1 MRTQKVYESKDMMID
16 LIRDNYNVLQALGS
30 FGINLGFGDKT
41 VEEVCKDNGVECRT
55 FLVIVN
61 FMVNG
66 YFSGEEL
73 AYIDIDTLMHYLQA
87 NHKYYLDFQLPF
99 MRKELS
105 DSLNSEGRVEKLIMD
120 FYDAYAAEVREHM
133 KYEEDRL
140 FPYIESLLS
149 GNHDTSY
156 SIETYAKHHGM
167 ADVKLKELK
176 NIIIK
181 YLPGDSL
188 RNNMLTATLYD
199 LYNNEGW
206 LQLHTEVEN
215 EILVPAIKNLEKN
228 VSAQSGLGEDE
239 ASGADEGSGT
249 VLSPR
254 EKEVVVCL
262 AMGLSNKEIASR
274 LCISIN
280 TVITHRKNISSKL
293 SIHSVAGLTIY
304 AIANNLV
311 DINSAKQ

>member
-1 MRTQKVYESKDMMID
+1 MRTQKVYEPKDMMID

-41 VEEVCKDNGVECRT
+41 VEEVCKDNGVDCRT
-55 FLVIVN
+55 FLIVVN

-66 YFSGEEL
+66 YFRDEEL
-73 AYIDIDTLMHYLQA
+73 EYVNVGSLLHYLQA

-105 DSLNSEGRVEKLIMD
+105 DSLDPDGRVDKLIMD
-120 FYDAYAAEVREHM
+120 FYDAYAAEVRKHM

-140 FPYIESLLS
+140 FPYINSLLE
-149 GNHDTSY
+149 GMRDEAYNIDA
-156 SIETYAKHHGM
+156 YAKHHGM

-199 LYNNEGW
+199 LYNNEEW
-206 LQLHTEVEN
+206 LQLHAKVEN
-215 EILVPAIKNLEKN
+215 EILVPVIKNMEMN
-228 VSAQSGLGEDE
+228 IST
-239 ASGADEGSGT
+239 GADALNVEEGGESA
-249 VLSPR
+249 LSPR
-254 EKEVVVCL
+254 EREVVSCL
-262 AMGLSNKEIASR
+262 AMGLSNKEIASK
-274 LCISIN
+274 LNISIN
-280 TVITHRKNISSKL
+280 TVITHRKNIATKL
-293 SIHSVAGLTIY
+293 SIHSVAGITIY
-304 AIANNLV
+304 AIVNNLV

>member
-1 MRTQKVYESKDMMID
+1 MRTQKVYEPKDMMID

-41 VEEVCKDNGVECRT
+41 VEEVCKDNGVDCRT
-55 FLVIVN
+55 FLIVVN
-61 FMVNG
+61 FLVNG
-66 YFSGEEL
+66 YFRDEEL
-73 AYIDIDTLMHYLQA
+73 EYVNVGTLLHYLQA

-105 DSLNSEGRVEKLIMD
+105 DSLDPDGRVDKLIMD
-120 FYDAYAAEVREHM
+120 FYDAYAAEVRKHM

-140 FPYIESLLS
+140 FPYINSLLE
-149 GNHDTSY
+149 GVREEAYNIDA
-156 SIETYAKHHGM
+156 YAKHHGM

-199 LYNNEGW
+199 LYNNEEW
-206 LQLHTEVEN
+206 LQLHAKVEN
-215 EILVPAIKNLEKN
+215 EILVPVIKNMEMN
-228 VSAQSGLGEDE
+228 IST
-239 ASGADEGSGT
+239 GADALNVEEGGEST
-249 VLSPR
+249 LSPR
-254 EKEVVVCL
+254 EREVVSCL
-262 AMGLSNKEIASR
+262 AMGLSNKEIASK
-274 LCISIN
+274 LNISIN
-280 TVITHRKNISSKL
+280 TVITHRKNIATKL
-293 SIHSVAGLTIY
+293 SIHSVAGITIY
-304 AIANNLV
+304 AIVNNLV

>member
-1 MRTQKVYESKDMMID
+1 MRTQKVYEPKDMMID

-41 VEEVCKDNGVECRT
+41 VEEVCKDNGVDCRT
-55 FLVIVN
+55 FLIVVN
-61 FMVNG
+61 FLVNG
-66 YFSGEEL
+66 YFRDEEL
-73 AYIDIDTLMHYLQA
+73 EYVNVGSLLHYLQA

-105 DSLNSEGRVEKLIMD
+105 DSLNPDGRVDKLIMD
-120 FYDAYAAEVREHM
+120 FYDAYAAEVRKHM

-140 FPYIESLLS
+140 FPYINSLLE
-149 GNHDTSY
+149 GMRDEAYN
-156 SIETYAKHHGM
+156 IEAYAKHHGM

-199 LYNNEGW
+199 LYNNEEW
-206 LQLHTEVEN
+206 LQLHAKVEN
-215 EILVPAIKNLEKN
+215 EILVPVIKNMEMN
-228 VSAQSGLGEDE
+228 IST
-239 ASGADEGSGT
+239 GADALNVEEGGESA
-249 VLSPR
+249 LSPR
-254 EKEVVVCL
+254 EREVVSCL
-262 AMGLSNKEIASR
+262 AMGLSNKEIASK
-274 LCISIN
+274 LNISIN
-280 TVITHRKNISSKL
+280 TVITHRKNIATKL
-293 SIHSVAGLTIY
+293 SIHSVAGITIY
-304 AIANNLV
+304 AIVNNLV

>member
-1 MRTQKVYESKDMMID
+1 MRTQKVYEPKDMMID

-41 VEEVCKDNGVECRT
+41 VEEVCKDNGVDCRT
-55 FLVIVN
+55 FLIVVN
-61 FMVNG
+61 FLVNG
-66 YFSGEEL
+66 YFRDEEL
-73 AYIDIDTLMHYLQA
+73 EYVNVGSLLHYLQA

-105 DSLNSEGRVEKLIMD
+105 DSLDPDGRVDKLIMD
-120 FYDAYAAEVREHM
+120 FYDAYAAEVRKHM

-140 FPYIESLLS
+140 FPYINSLLE
-149 GNHDTSY
+149 GVREEAYNIDA
-156 SIETYAKHHGM
+156 YAKHHGM

-199 LYNNEGW
+199 LYNNEEW
-206 LQLHTEVEN
+206 LQLHAKVEN
-215 EILVPAIKNLEKN
+215 EILVPVIKNMEMN
-228 VSAQSGLGEDE
+228 IST
-239 ASGADEGSGT
+239 GADVLNVEEGGESA
-249 VLSPR
+249 LSPR
-254 EKEVVVCL
+254 EREVVSCL
-262 AMGLSNKEIASR
+262 AMGLSNKEIASK
-274 LCISIN
+274 LNISIN
-280 TVITHRKNISSKL
+280 TVITHRKNIATKL
-293 SIHSVAGLTIY
+293 SIHSVAGITIY
-304 AIANNLV
+304 AIVNNLV

>member
-1 MRTQKVYESKDMMID
+1 MRTQKVYEPKDMMID

-41 VEEVCKDNGVECRT
+41 VEEVCKDNGVDCRT
-55 FLVIVN
+55 FLIVVN
-61 FMVNG
+61 FLVNG
-66 YFSGEEL
+66 YFRDEEL
-73 AYIDIDTLMHYLQA
+73 EYVNVGTLLHYLQA

-105 DSLNSEGRVEKLIMD
+105 DSLDPDGRVDKLIMD
-120 FYDAYAAEVREHM
+120 FYDAYAAEVRKHM

-140 FPYIESLLS
+140 FPYINSLLD
-149 GNHDTSY
+149 GVREEAYNIDA
-156 SIETYAKHHGM
+156 YAKHHGM

-199 LYNNEGW
+199 LYNNEEW
-206 LQLHTEVEN
+206 LQLHAKVEN
-215 EILVPAIKNLEKN
+215 EILVPVIKNMEMN
-228 VSAQSGLGEDE
+228 IST
-239 ASGADEGSGT
+239 GADVLNVEEGGEST
-249 VLSPR
+249 LSPR
-254 EKEVVVCL
+254 EREVVSCL
-262 AMGLSNKEIASR
+262 AMGLSNKEIASK
-274 LCISIN
+274 LNISIN
-280 TVITHRKNISSKL
+280 TVITHRKNIAAKL
-293 SIHSVAGLTIY
+293 SIHSVAGITIY
-304 AIANNLV
+304 AIVNNLV

>member
-1 MRTQKVYESKDMMID
+1 MRTQKVYEPKDMMID

-41 VEEVCKDNGVECRT
+41 VEEVCKDNGVDCRT
-55 FLVIVN
+55 FLIVVN
-61 FMVNG
+61 FLVNG
-66 YFSGEEL
+66 YFRDEEL
-73 AYIDIDTLMHYLQA
+73 EYVNVGTLLHYLQA

-105 DSLNSEGRVEKLIMD
+105 DSLNPDGRVDKLIMD
-120 FYDAYAAEVREHM
+120 FYDAYAAEVRKHM

-140 FPYIESLLS
+140 FPYINSLLE
-149 GNHDTSY
+149 GVREEAYNIDA
-156 SIETYAKHHGM
+156 YAKHHGM

-199 LYNNEGW
+199 LYNNEEW
-206 LQLHTEVEN
+206 LQLHAKVEN
-215 EILVPAIKNLEKN
+215 EILVPVIKNMEMN
-228 VSAQSGLGEDE
+228 IST
-239 ASGADEGSGT
+239 GADVLNVEEGGESA
-249 VLSPR
+249 LSPR
-254 EKEVVVCL
+254 EREVVSCL
-262 AMGLSNKEIASR
+262 AMGLSNKEIASK
-274 LCISIN
+274 LNISIN
-280 TVITHRKNISSKL
+280 TVITHRKNIATKL
-293 SIHSVAGLTIY
+293 SIHSVAGITIY
-304 AIANNLV
+304 AIVNNLV

>member
-1 MRTQKVYESKDMMID
+1 MRTQKVYEPKDMMID

-41 VEEVCKDNGVECRT
+41 VEEVCKDNGVDCRT
-55 FLVIVN
+55 FLIVVN
-61 FMVNG
+61 FLVNG
-66 YFSGEEL
+66 YFRDEEL
-73 AYIDIDTLMHYLQA
+73 EYVNVGSLLHYLQA

-105 DSLNSEGRVEKLIMD
+105 DSLNPDGRVDKLIMD
-120 FYDAYAAEVREHM
+120 FYDAYAAEVRKHM

-140 FPYIESLLS
+140 FPYINSLLE
-149 GNHDTSY
+149 GVREEAYNIDA
-156 SIETYAKHHGM
+156 YAKHHGM

-199 LYNNEGW
+199 LYNNEEW
-206 LQLHTEVEN
+206 LQLHAKVEN
-215 EILVPAIKNLEKN
+215 EILVPVIKNMEMN
-228 VSAQSGLGEDE
+228 ISTAPEVSDAEEGGEN
-239 ASGADEGSGT
+239 A
-249 VLSPR
+249 LSPR
-254 EKEVVVCL
+254 EREVVSCL
-262 AMGLSNKEIASR
+262 AMGLSNKEIASK
-274 LCISIN
+274 LNISIN
-280 TVITHRKNISSKL
+280 TVITHRKNIATKL
-293 SIHSVAGLTIY
+293 SIHSVAGITIY
-304 AIANNLV
+304 AIVNNLV

>member
-1 MRTQKVYESKDMMID
+1 MRTQKVYEPKDMMID

-41 VEEVCKDNGVECRT
+41 VEEVCKDNGVDCRT
-55 FLVIVN
+55 FLIVVN
-61 FMVNG
+61 FLVNG
-66 YFSGEEL
+66 YFRDEEL
-73 AYIDIDTLMHYLQA
+73 EYVNVGTLLHYLQA

-105 DSLNSEGRVEKLIMD
+105 DSLNPDGRVDKLIMD
-120 FYDAYAAEVREHM
+120 FYDAYAAEVRKHM

-140 FPYIESLLS
+140 FPYINSLLE
-149 GNHDTSY
+149 GVRDEAYNIDA
-156 SIETYAKHHGM
+156 YAKHHGM

-199 LYNNEGW
+199 LYNNEEW
-206 LQLHTEVEN
+206 LQLHAKVEN
-215 EILVPAIKNLEKN
+215 EILVPVIKNMEMN
-228 VSAQSGLGEDE
+228 ISTAPEVSDAEEGGEN
-239 ASGADEGSGT
+239 A
-249 VLSPR
+249 LSPR
-254 EKEVVVCL
+254 EREVVSCL
-262 AMGLSNKEIASR
+262 AMGLSNKEIASK
-274 LCISIN
+274 LNISIN
-280 TVITHRKNISSKL
+280 TVITHRKNIATKL
-293 SIHSVAGLTIY
+293 SIHSVAGITIY
-304 AIANNLV
+304 AIVNNLV

>member
-1 MRTQKVYESKDMMID
+1 MRTQKVYEPKDMMID

-41 VEEVCKDNGVECRT
+41 VEEVCKDNGVDCRT
-55 FLVIVN
+55 FLIVVN
-61 FMVNG
+61 FLVNG
-66 YFSGEEL
+66 YFRDEEL
-73 AYIDIDTLMHYLQA
+73 EYVNVGTLLHYLQA

-105 DSLNSEGRVEKLIMD
+105 DSLDPDGRVDKLIMD
-120 FYDAYAAEVREHM
+120 FYDAYAAEVRKHM

-140 FPYIESLLS
+140 FPYINSLLE
-149 GNHDTSY
+149 GVREEAYNIDA
-156 SIETYAKHHGM
+156 YAKHHGM

-199 LYNNEGW
+199 LYNNEEW
-206 LQLHTEVEN
+206 LQLHAKVEN
-215 EILVPAIKNLEKN
+215 EILVPVIKNMEMN
-228 VSAQSGLGEDE
+228 ISTAPEVSDAEEGGEN
-239 ASGADEGSGT
+239 A
-249 VLSPR
+249 LSPR
-254 EKEVVVCL
+254 EREVVSCL
-262 AMGLSNKEIASR
+262 AMGLSNKEIASK
-274 LCISIN
+274 LNISIN
-280 TVITHRKNISSKL
+280 TVITHRKNIATKL
-293 SIHSVAGLTIY
+293 SIHSVAGITIY
-304 AIANNLV
+304 AIVNNLV

>member
-1 MRTQKVYESKDMMID
+1 MRTQKVYEPKDMMID

-41 VEEVCKDNGVECRT
+41 VEEVCKDNGVDCRT
-55 FLVIVN
+55 FLIVVN
-61 FMVNG
+61 FLVNG
-66 YFSGEEL
+66 YFRDEEL
-73 AYIDIDTLMHYLQA
+73 EYVNVGSLLHYLQA

-105 DSLNSEGRVEKLIMD
+105 DSLNPDGRVDKLIMD
-120 FYDAYAAEVREHM
+120 FYDAYAAEVRKHM

-140 FPYIESLLS
+140 FPYINSLLE
-149 GNHDTSY
+149 GVREEAYNIDA
-156 SIETYAKHHGM
+156 YAKHHGM

-199 LYNNEGW
+199 LYNNEEW
-206 LQLHTEVEN
+206 LQLHAKVEN
-215 EILVPAIKNLEKN
+215 EILVPVIKNMEMN
-228 VSAQSGLGEDE
+228 IST
-239 ASGADEGSGT
+239 GADALNVEEGGEST
-249 VLSPR
+249 LSPR
-254 EKEVVVCL
+254 EREVVSCL
-262 AMGLSNKEIASR
+262 AMGLSNKEIASK
-274 LCISIN
+274 LNISIN
-280 TVITHRKNISSKL
+280 TVITHRKNIATKL
-293 SIHSVAGLTIY
+293 SIHSVAGITIY
-304 AIANNLV
+304 AIVNNLV

>member
-1 MRTQKVYESKDMMID
+1 MRTQKVYEPKDMMID

-41 VEEVCKDNGVECRT
+41 VEEVCKDNGVDCRT
-55 FLVIVN
+55 FLIVVN
-61 FMVNG
+61 FLVNG
-66 YFSGEEL
+66 YFRDEEL
-73 AYIDIDTLMHYLQA
+73 EYVNVGTLLHYLQA

-105 DSLNSEGRVEKLIMD
+105 DSLNPDGRVDKLIMD
-120 FYDAYAAEVREHM
+120 FYDAYAAEVRKHM

-140 FPYIESLLS
+140 FPYINSLLE
-149 GNHDTSY
+149 GVREEAYNIDA
-156 SIETYAKHHGM
+156 YAKHHGM

-199 LYNNEGW
+199 LYNNEEW
-206 LQLHTEVEN
+206 LQLHAKVEN
-215 EILVPAIKNLEKN
+215 EILVPVIKNMEMN
-228 VSAQSGLGEDE
+228 IST
-239 ASGADEGSGT
+239 GADALNVEEGGESA
-249 VLSPR
+249 LSPR
-254 EKEVVVCL
+254 EREVVSCL
-262 AMGLSNKEIASR
+262 AMGLSNKEIASK
-274 LCISIN
+274 LNISIN
-280 TVITHRKNISSKL
+280 TVITHRKNIATKL
-293 SIHSVAGLTIY
+293 SIHSVAGITIY
-304 AIANNLV
+304 AIVNNLV

>member
-1 MRTQKVYESKDMMID
+1 MRTQKVYEPKDMMID

-41 VEEVCKDNGVECRT
+41 VEEVCKDNGVDCRT
-55 FLVIVN
+55 FLIVVN
-61 FMVNG
+61 FLVNG
-66 YFSGEEL
+66 YFRDEEL
-73 AYIDIDTLMHYLQA
+73 EYVNVGTLLHYLQA

-105 DSLNSEGRVEKLIMD
+105 DSLDPDGRVDKLIMD
-120 FYDAYAAEVREHM
+120 FYDAYAAEVRKHM

-140 FPYIESLLS
+140 FPYINSLLE
-149 GNHDTSY
+149 GVREEAYNIDA
-156 SIETYAKHHGM
+156 YAKHHGM

-199 LYNNEGW
+199 LYNNEEW
-206 LQLHTEVEN
+206 LQLHAKVEN
-215 EILVPAIKNLEKN
+215 EILVPVIKNMEMN
-228 VSAQSGLGEDE
+228 ISA
-239 ASGADEGSGT
+239 GADALNVEEGGEST
-249 VLSPR
+249 LSPR
-254 EKEVVVCL
+254 EREVVSCL
-262 AMGLSNKEIASR
+262 AMGLSNKEIASK
-274 LCISIN
+274 LNISIN
-280 TVITHRKNISSKL
+280 TVITHRKNIATKL
-293 SIHSVAGLTIY
+293 SNHSGAGITIY
-304 AIANNLV
+304 AIVNNLV

>member
-1 MRTQKVYESKDMMID
+1 MRTQKVYEPKDMMID

-41 VEEVCKDNGVECRT
+41 VEEVCKDNGVDCRT
-55 FLVIVN
+55 FLIVVN
-61 FMVNG
+61 FLVNG
-66 YFSGEEL
+66 YFRDEEL
-73 AYIDIDTLMHYLQA
+73 EYVNVGTLLHYLQA

-105 DSLNSEGRVEKLIMD
+105 DSLDPDGRVDKLIMD
-120 FYDAYAAEVREHM
+120 FYDAYAAEVRKHM

-140 FPYIESLLS
+140 FPYINSLLE
-149 GNHDTSY
+149 GVRDEAYNIDA
-156 SIETYAKHHGM
+156 YAKHHGM

-199 LYNNEGW
+199 LYNNEEW
-206 LQLHTEVEN
+206 LQLHAKVEN
-215 EILVPAIKNLEKN
+215 EILVPVIKNMEMN
-228 VSAQSGLGEDE
+228 ISA
-239 ASGADEGSGT
+239 GADALNVEEGGESA
-249 VLSPR
+249 LSPR
-254 EKEVVVCL
+254 EREVVSCL
-262 AMGLSNKEIASR
+262 AMGLSNKEIASK
-274 LCISIN
+274 LNISIN
-280 TVITHRKNISSKL
+280 TVITHRKNIATKL
-293 SIHSVAGLTIY
+293 SIHSVAGITIY
-304 AIANNLV
+304 AIVNNLV

>member
-1 MRTQKVYESKDMMID
+1 MRTQKVYEPKDMMID

-41 VEEVCKDNGVECRT
+41 VEEVCKDNGVDCRT
-55 FLVIVN
+55 FLIVVN
-61 FMVNG
+61 FLVNG
-66 YFSGEEL
+66 YFRDEEL
-73 AYIDIDTLMHYLQA
+73 EYVNVGTLLHYLQA

-105 DSLNSEGRVEKLIMD
+105 DSLDPEGRVDKLIMD
-120 FYDAYAAEVREHM
+120 FYDAYAAEVRKHM

-140 FPYIESLLS
+140 FPYINSLLE
-149 GNHDTSY
+149 GVREEAYNIDA
-156 SIETYAKHHGM
+156 YAKHHGM

-199 LYNNEGW
+199 LYNNEEW
-206 LQLHTEVEN
+206 LQLHAKVEN
-215 EILVPAIKNLEKN
+215 EILVPVIKNMEMN
-228 VSAQSGLGEDE
+228 ISTAPEVSDAEEGGEN
-239 ASGADEGSGT
+239 A
-249 VLSPR
+249 LSPR
-254 EKEVVVCL
+254 EREVVSCL
-262 AMGLSNKEIASR
+262 AMGLSNKEIASK
-274 LCISIN
+274 LNISIN
-280 TVITHRKNISSKL
+280 TVITHRKNIATKL
-293 SIHSVAGLTIY
+293 SIHSVAGITIY
-304 AIANNLV
+304 AIVNNLV

>member
-1 MRTQKVYESKDMMID
+1 MRTQKVYEPKDMMID

-41 VEEVCKDNGVECRT
+41 VEEVCKDNGVDCRT
-55 FLVIVN
+55 FLIVVN
-61 FMVNG
+61 FLVNG
-66 YFSGEEL
+66 YFRDEEL
-73 AYIDIDTLMHYLQA
+73 EYVNVGSLLHYLQA

-105 DSLNSEGRVEKLIMD
+105 DSLDPDGRVDKLIMD
-120 FYDAYAAEVREHM
+120 FYDAYAAEVRKHM

-140 FPYIESLLS
+140 FPYINSLLE
-149 GNHDTSY
+149 GMREEAYNIDA
-156 SIETYAKHHGM
+156 YAKHHGM

-199 LYNNEGW
+199 LYNNEEW
-206 LQLHTEVEN
+206 LQLHAKVEN
-215 EILVPAIKNLEKN
+215 EILVPVIKNMEMN
-228 VSAQSGLGEDE
+228 IST
-239 ASGADEGSGT
+239 GADALNVEEGGESA
-249 VLSPR
+249 LSPR
-254 EKEVVVCL
+254 EREVVSCL
-262 AMGLSNKEIASR
+262 AMGLSNKEIASK
-274 LCISIN
+274 LNISIN
-280 TVITHRKNISSKL
+280 TVITHRKNIATKL
-293 SIHSVAGLTIY
+293 SIHSVAGITIY
-304 AIANNLV
+304 AIVNNLV

>member
-1 MRTQKVYESKDMMID
+1 MRTQKVYEPKDMMID

-41 VEEVCKDNGVECRT
+41 VEEVCKDNGVDCRT
-55 FLVIVN
+55 FLIVVN
-61 FMVNG
+61 FLVNG
-66 YFSGEEL
+66 YFRDEEL
-73 AYIDIDTLMHYLQA
+73 EYVNVGTLLHYLQA

-105 DSLNSEGRVEKLIMD
+105 DSLDPDGRVDKLIMD
-120 FYDAYAAEVREHM
+120 FYDAYAAEVRKHM

-140 FPYIESLLS
+140 FPYINSLLE
-149 GNHDTSY
+149 GVREEAYNIDA
-156 SIETYAKHHGM
+156 YAKHHGM

-199 LYNNEGW
+199 LYNNEEW
-206 LQLHTEVEN
+206 LQLHAKVEN
-215 EILVPAIKNLEKN
+215 EILVPVIKNMEMN
-228 VSAQSGLGEDE
+228 IST
-239 ASGADEGSGT
+239 GADVLNVEEGGESA
-249 VLSPR
+249 LSPR
-254 EKEVVVCL
+254 EREVVSCL
-262 AMGLSNKEIASR
+262 AMGLSNKEIASK
-274 LCISIN
+274 LNISIN
-280 TVITHRKNISSKL
+280 TVITHRKNIATKL
-293 SIHSVAGLTIY
+293 SIHSVAGITIY
-304 AIANNLV
+304 AIVNNLV

>member
-1 MRTQKVYESKDMMID
+1 MRTQKVYEPKDMMID

-41 VEEVCKDNGVECRT
+41 VEEVCKDNGVDCRT
-55 FLVIVN
+55 FLIVVN
-61 FMVNG
+61 FLVNG
-66 YFSGEEL
+66 YFRDEEL
-73 AYIDIDTLMHYLQA
+73 EYVNVGSLLHYLQA

-105 DSLNSEGRVEKLIMD
+105 DSLNPDGRVDKLIMD
-120 FYDAYAAEVREHM
+120 FYDAYAAEVRKHM

-140 FPYIESLLS
+140 FPYINSLLE
-149 GNHDTSY
+149 GVREEAYNIDA
-156 SIETYAKHHGM
+156 YAKHHGM

-199 LYNNEGW
+199 LYNNEEW
-206 LQLHTEVEN
+206 LQLHAKVEN
-215 EILVPAIKNLEKN
+215 EILVPVIKNMEMN
-228 VSAQSGLGEDE
+228 ISTAPEVSDAEEGGEN
-239 ASGADEGSGT
+239 A
-249 VLSPR
+249 LSPR
-254 EKEVVVCL
+254 EREVVSCL
-262 AMGLSNKEIASR
+262 AMGLSNKEIASK
-274 LCISIN
+274 LNISIN
-280 TVITHRKNISSKL
+280 TVITHRKNIAAKL
-293 SIHSVAGLTIY
+293 SIHSVAGITIY
-304 AIANNLV
+304 AIVNNLV

>member
-1 MRTQKVYESKDMMID
+1 MRTQKVYEPKDMMID

-41 VEEVCKDNGVECRT
+41 VEEVCKDNGVDCRT
-55 FLVIVN
+55 FLIVVN

-66 YFSGEEL
+66 YFRDEEL
-73 AYIDIDTLMHYLQA
+73 EYVNVGSLLHYLQA

-105 DSLNSEGRVEKLIMD
+105 DSLDPDGRVDKLIMD
-120 FYDAYAAEVREHM
+120 FYDAYAAEVRKHM

-140 FPYIESLLS
+140 FPYINSLLE
-149 GNHDTSY
+149 GVREEAYNIDA
-156 SIETYAKHHGM
+156 YAKHHGM

-199 LYNNEGW
+199 LYNNEEW
-206 LQLHTEVEN
+206 LQLHAKVEN
-215 EILVPAIKNLEKN
+215 EILVPVIKNMEMN
-228 VSAQSGLGEDE
+228 ISTAPEVSDAEEGGEN
-239 ASGADEGSGT
+239 A
-249 VLSPR
+249 LSPR
-254 EKEVVVCL
+254 EREVVSCL
-262 AMGLSNKEIASR
+262 AMGLSNKEIASK
-274 LCISIN
+274 LNISIN
-280 TVITHRKNISSKL
+280 TVITHRKNIATKL
-293 SIHSVAGLTIY
+293 SIHSVAGITIY
-304 AIANNLV
+304 AIVNNLV

>member
-1 MRTQKVYESKDMMID
+1 MRTQKVYEPKDMMID
-16 LIRDNYNVLQALGS
+16 LIRDNYNVLQALSS

-41 VEEVCKDNGVECRT
+41 VEEVCKDNGVDCRT
-55 FLVIVN
+55 FLIVVN

-66 YFSGEEL
+66 YFRDEEL
-73 AYIDIDTLMHYLQA
+73 EYVNVGSLLHYLQA

-105 DSLNSEGRVEKLIMD
+105 DSLDPDGRVDKLIMD
-120 FYDAYAAEVREHM
+120 FYDAYAAEVRKHM

-140 FPYIESLLS
+140 FPYINSLLE
-149 GNHDTSY
+149 GMRDEAYNIDA
-156 SIETYAKHHGM
+156 YAKHHGM

-199 LYNNEGW
+199 LYNNEEW
-206 LQLHTEVEN
+206 LQLHAKVEN
-215 EILVPAIKNLEKN
+215 EILVPVIKNMEMN
-228 VSAQSGLGEDE
+228 ISTAPEVSDAEEGGEN
-239 ASGADEGSGT
+239 A
-249 VLSPR
+249 LSPR
-254 EKEVVVCL
+254 EREVVSCL
-262 AMGLSNKEIASR
+262 AMGLSNKEIASK
-274 LCISIN
+274 LNISIN
-280 TVITHRKNISSKL
+280 TVITHRKNIATKL
-293 SIHSVAGLTIY
+293 SIHSVAGITIY
-304 AIANNLV
+304 AIVNNLV

>member
-1 MRTQKVYESKDMMID
+1 MMID

-41 VEEVCKDNGVECRT
+41 VEEVCKDNGVDCRT
-55 FLVIVN
+55 FLIVVN
-61 FMVNG
+61 FLVNG
-66 YFSGEEL
+66 YFRDEEL
-73 AYIDIDTLMHYLQA
+73 EYVNVGTLLHYLQA

-105 DSLNSEGRVEKLIMD
+105 DSLNPDGRVDKLIMD
-120 FYDAYAAEVREHM
+120 FYDAYAAEVRKHM

-140 FPYIESLLS
+140 FPYINSLLE
-149 GNHDTSY
+149 GMRDEAYNIDA
-156 SIETYAKHHGM
+156 YAKHHGM

-199 LYNNEGW
+199 LYNNEEW
-206 LQLHTEVEN
+206 LQLHAKVEN
-215 EILVPAIKNLEKN
+215 EILVPVIKNMEMN
-228 VSAQSGLGEDE
+228 ISTAPEVSDAEEGGEN
-239 ASGADEGSGT
+239 A
-249 VLSPR
+249 LSPR
-254 EKEVVVCL
+254 EREVVSCL
-262 AMGLSNKEIASR
+262 AMGLSNKEIASK
-274 LCISIN
+274 LNISIN
-280 TVITHRKNISSKL
+280 TVITHRKNIATKL
-293 SIHSVAGLTIY
+293 SIHSVAGITIY
-304 AIANNLV
+304 AIVNNLV

>member
-1 MRTQKVYESKDMMID
+1 MRTQKVYEPKDMMID

-41 VEEVCKDNGVECRT
+41 VEEVCKDNGVDCRT
-55 FLVIVN
+55 FLIVVN

-66 YFSGEEL
+66 YFRDEEL
-73 AYIDIDTLMHYLQA
+73 EYVNVGSLLHYLQA

-105 DSLNSEGRVEKLIMD
+105 DSLNPDGRVDKLIMD
-120 FYDAYAAEVREHM
+120 FYDAYAAEVRKHM

-140 FPYIESLLS
+140 FPYINSLLE
-149 GNHDTSY
+149 GVREEAYNIDA
-156 SIETYAKHHGM
+156 YAKHHGM

-199 LYNNEGW
+199 LYNNEEW
-206 LQLHTEVEN
+206 LQLHAKVEN
-215 EILVPAIKNLEKN
+215 EILVPVIKNMEMN
-228 VSAQSGLGEDE
+228 IST
-239 ASGADEGSGT
+239 GADVLNVEEGGESA
-249 VLSPR
+249 LSPR
-254 EKEVVVCL
+254 EREVVSCL
-262 AMGLSNKEIASR
+262 AMGLSNKEIASK
-274 LCISIN
+274 LNISIN
-280 TVITHRKNISSKL
+280 TVITHRKNIAAKL
-293 SIHSVAGLTIY
+293 SIHSVAGITIY
-304 AIANNLV
+304 AIVNNLV

>member
-1 MRTQKVYESKDMMID
+1 MRTQKVYEPKDMMID

-41 VEEVCKDNGVECRT
+41 VEEVCKDNGVDCRT
-55 FLVIVN
+55 FLIVVN
-61 FMVNG
+61 FLVNG
-66 YFSGEEL
+66 YFRDEEL
-73 AYIDIDTLMHYLQA
+73 EYVNVGSLLHYLQA

-105 DSLNSEGRVEKLIMD
+105 DSLNPDGRVDKLIMD
-120 FYDAYAAEVREHM
+120 FYDAYAAEVRKHM

-140 FPYIESLLS
+140 FPYINSLLE
-149 GNHDTSY
+149 GMRDEAYNIDA
-156 SIETYAKHHGM
+156 YAKHHGM

-199 LYNNEGW
+199 LYNNEEW
-206 LQLHTEVEN
+206 LQLHAKVEN
-215 EILVPAIKNLEKN
+215 EILVPVIKNMEMN
-228 VSAQSGLGEDE
+228 IST
-239 ASGADEGSGT
+239 GADALNVEEGGESA
-249 VLSPR
+249 LSPR
-254 EKEVVVCL
+254 EREVVSCL
-262 AMGLSNKEIASR
+262 AMGLSNKEIASK
-274 LCISIN
+274 LNISIN
-280 TVITHRKNISSKL
+280 TVITHRKNIATKL
-293 SIHSVAGLTIY
+293 SIHSVAGITIY
-304 AIANNLV
+304 AIVNNLV

>member
-1 MRTQKVYESKDMMID
+1 MRTQKVYEPKDMMID

-41 VEEVCKDNGVECRT
+41 VEEVCKDNGVDCRT
-55 FLVIVN
+55 FLIVVN

-66 YFSGEEL
+66 YFRDEEL
-73 AYIDIDTLMHYLQA
+73 EYVNVGSLLHYLQA

-105 DSLNSEGRVEKLIMD
+105 DSLDPDGRVDKLIMD
-120 FYDAYAAEVREHM
+120 FYDAYAAEVRKHM

-140 FPYIESLLS
+140 FPYINSLLE
-149 GNHDTSY
+149 GVREEAYNIDA
-156 SIETYAKHHGM
+156 YAKHHGM

-199 LYNNEGW
+199 LYNNEEW
-206 LQLHTEVEN
+206 LQLHAKVEN
-215 EILVPAIKNLEKN
+215 EILVPVIKNMEMN
-228 VSAQSGLGEDE
+228 IST
-239 ASGADEGSGT
+239 GADVLNVEEGGESA
-249 VLSPR
+249 LSPR
-254 EKEVVVCL
+254 EREVVSCL
-262 AMGLSNKEIASR
+262 AMGLSNKEIASK
-274 LCISIN
+274 LNISIN
-280 TVITHRKNISSKL
+280 TVITHRKNIAAKL
-293 SIHSVAGLTIY
+293 SIHSVAGITIY
-304 AIANNLV
+304 AIVNNLV